1 MLSSQ
6 GKWQFMLLVGCW
18 NDRLLALGRNFLT
31 PFFQLTIVRNHYT
44 ECSPPLHSILQ
55 KGLLFRVRTNQH
67 ISPLSHRTAG
77 SFCYSVLEM
86 NVTAKWVNI
95 SAVLS
100 RVLRTHEECR
110 DMLLNIGACN
120 SGACTAAWEC
130 VLCYQG
136 GCHTDDNR
144 CQCVL

>member
-1 MLSSQ
+1 M
-6 GKWQFMLLVGCW
+6 
-18 NDRLLALGRNFLT
+18 
-31 PFFQLTIVRNHYT
+31 
-44 ECSPPLHSILQ
+44 
-55 KGLLFRVRTNQH
+55 
-67 ISPLSHRTAG
+67 
-77 SFCYSVLEM
+77 EM

-110 DMLLNIGACN
+110 DMLLNISACN
-120 SGACTAAWEC
+120 SGAAREC

-144 CQCVL
+144 RPCVLKIGPACAVEHT